1 MHAKNQD
8 RSPCKISRYR
18 QFFSAGFISV
28 LHNLMP
34 YFHFRC
40 ATFDRHLIH
49 SADTC
54 FLVMACSGYSHV
66 QLKTLLSVLKGIFAP
81 VRTASQPLFFFAFF
95 ACMFTN
101 IRAIANVMKI
111 GLRRRIRSRPTP
123 PLARS

>member
-28 LHNLMP
+28 SLDFTP

-40 ATFDRHLIH
+40 VAHATFDRNFIY

-54 FLVMACSGYSHV
+54 FLVMACVGYFCA
-66 QLKTLLSVLKGIFAP
+66 QLKTLLSLPKAQRLKNKAGSLD
-81 VRTASQPLFFFAFF
+81 VERE
-95 ACMFTN
+95 
-101 IRAIANVMKI
+101 K
-111 GLRRRIRSRPTP
+111 
-123 PLARS
+123 